1 MKAIDYLENPGTP
14 LSSGE
19 LEAYEKENDL
29 VLDESVKR
37 LLGKVNGGGWNYT
50 IVSFRTDGLFV
61 EIKGL
66 CCALR
71 RDLWDIA
78 SCIASALDGS
88 SEAIRWTPIA
98 HTVGGDYFVALDGE
112 IFLWDHETD
121 ELQMVESDL
130 SRFLDRL
137 FIESI

>member
-1 MKAIDYLENPGTP
+1 MKAIDYLEDPGTP

-37 LLGKVNGGGWNYT
+37 LLGRVNGGGWNYT
-50 IVSFRTDGLFV
+50 IVSFRTHGLFF

-71 RDLWDIA
+71 GNLWDIA
-78 SCIASALDGS
+78 SCIASARDGR
-88 SEAIRWTPIA
+88 SETNGTGLSHFP
-98 HTVGGDYFVALDGE
+98 VA
-112 IFLWDHETD
+112 
-121 ELQMVESDL
+121 
-130 SRFLDRL
+130 
-137 FIESI
+137 

>member
-1 MKAIDYLENPGTP
+1 MKAIDYLEDPGTP

-37 LLGKVNGGGWNYT
+37 LLGRVNGGGWNYT
-50 IVSFRTDGLFV
+50 IVSFRTHGLFV

-71 RDLWDIA
+71 GNLWDIA
-78 SCIASALDGS
+78 SCIASARDGR
-88 SEAIRWTPIA
+88 SETITWTPFA

-121 ELQMVESDL
+121 ELQLVESDL
-130 SRFLDRL
+130 SRFLDSL
-137 FIESI
+137 FIDSI